1 MIDKATFSDRLLEDR
16 DEELGRYDARMVVAR
31 RDLGAQSWLPT
42 HDPSLA
48 PMLDIMQGTSV
59 PMIRYLRDTLGYR
72 SDLLYRGPFGEAF
85 HPLPMVINPGGLG
98 DDWMTLMWNRYRA
111 PKAEGPPPPPA
122 PPEAPPLR
130 QAMDAQPHLLV
141 FNVSGLYDGDCAGL
155 DEAVA
160 RSDAALRARI
170 RNRCYAAG
178 HMVYTDDATR
188 LQLSHDFAQFVHD
201 ATAAR

>member
-1 MIDKATFSDRLLEDR
+1 
-16 DEELGRYDARMVVAR
+16 
-31 RDLGAQSWLPT
+31 
-42 HDPSLA
+42 
-48 PMLDIMQGTSV
+48 
-59 PMIRYLRDTLGYR
+59 MIRYIRETLGYR

-85 HPLPMVINPGGLG
+85 HPKPLAINGGGLG

-111 PKAEGPPPPPA
+111 PKVEGPPSPPQ
-122 PPEAPPLR
+122 APPLR
-130 QAMDAQPHLLV
+130 RAMDAEPRMLV
-141 FNVSGLYDGDCAGL
+141 FNVRGIYDGDCAGL

-160 RSDAALRARI
+160 RAEPGLRARI

-188 LQLSHDFAQFVHD
+188 LQLSHDFAQFVRD